1 MRGAF
6 LFIIYRLLMRN
17 FLRVIVGVKYI
28 NAEVLSNQKQF
39 IIVSNH
45 NSHMD
50 TMAIMSVLKLAQLEK
65 VHPVAAGDYFGKS
78 PLMAYITKLFTNA
91 LLIQRTKT
99 LNGQNPIELM
109 FECLDKG
116 DSLILFPEGSRGE
129 PQKMQQFKKGIGIV
143 LQKYPN
149 IAYIPVYMQGMGKIL
164 PKGES
169 LLVPFDA
176 YVVFGEPAYSKS
188 NKVEDIVI
196 EVEEN
201 IVQLSQIFYK
211 RN

>member
-1 MRGAF
+1 
-6 LFIIYRLLMRN
+6 MRN
-17 FLRVIVGVKYI
+17 FLRIIVGVKYF
-28 NAEVLSNQKQF
+28 NVESLSKNNQF

-45 NSHMD
+45 NSHLD
-50 TMAIMSVLKLAQLEK
+50 TMAIMSVLNLAQLKK

-78 PLMAYITKLFTNA
+78 PLKAYITKLFTNA

-99 LNGQNPIELM
+99 VNSQNPIELM

-116 DSLILFPEGSRGE
+116 DSLILFPEGSRGT

-149 IAYIPVYMQGMGKIL
+149 IPYIPVFMQGMGKIL

-176 YVVFGEPAYSKS
+176 YVVFGEPSYSKS
-188 NKVEDIVI
+188 NEIEEIVI
-196 EVEEN
+196 EVEKN
-201 IVQLSQIFYK
+201 IVQLSHIFRK
-211 RN
+211 N

>member
-1 MRGAF
+1 MRGIF
-6 LFIIYRLLMRN
+6 LFVLYRILMRN
-17 FLRVIVGVKYI
+17 FLRIIVGVKYF
-28 NAEVLSNQKQF
+28 NVESLSKNNQF

-45 NSHMD
+45 NSHLD
-50 TMAIMSVLKLAQLEK
+50 TMAIMSVLNLAQLEK

-78 PLMAYITKLFTNA
+78 ALKAYITKLFTNA

-99 LNGQNPIELM
+99 VNSQNPIELM
-109 FECLDKG
+109 FECLDRG

-149 IAYIPVYMQGMGKIL
+149 IPYIPVFMQGMGKIL

-176 YVVFGEPAYSKS
+176 YVVFGEPSYSNS
-188 NKVEDIVI
+188 NEIEEIVI
-196 EVEEN
+196 EVEKN
-201 IVQLSQIFYK
+201 IVQLSHIFRK
-211 RN
+211 N

>member
-1 MRGAF
+1 MRGIF
-6 LFIIYRLLMRN
+6 LFVLYRILMRN
-17 FLRVIVGVKYI
+17 FLRIIVGVKYF
-28 NAEVLSNQKQF
+28 NVESLSKNNQF

-45 NSHMD
+45 NSHLD
-50 TMAIMSVLKLAQLEK
+50 TMAIMSVLNLAQLEK

-78 PLMAYITKLFTNA
+78 PLKAYITKLFTNA

-99 LNGQNPIELM
+99 INSQNPIELM
-109 FECLDKG
+109 FECLDRG
-116 DSLILFPEGSRGE
+116 DSLILFPEGSRGT

-149 IAYIPVYMQGMGKIL
+149 IPYIPVFMQGMGKIL

-176 YVVFGEPAYSKS
+176 YVVFGEPSYSNS
-188 NKVEDIVI
+188 NEIEEIVI
-196 EVEEN
+196 EVEKN
-201 IVQLSQIFYK
+201 IVQLSHIFRK
-211 RN
+211 N